1 MRFEDK
7 KPFEHIESNHV
18 AIESD
23 AKRCDC
29 VVVLSNS
36 GALNSC
42 AGSKGSHILL
52 LARFF
57 GSGRDSFSGDVA
69 SHYY

>member
-1 MRFEDK
+1 MWCVDK
-7 KPFEHIESNHV
+7 KLFVNIKSNQ
-18 AIESD
+18 IGMQSD
-23 AKRCDC
+23 AKRCDSI
-29 VVVLSNS
+29 VILSNS

-57 GSGRDSFSGDVA
+57 GSVRETLFSG
-69 SHYY
+69 